1 MKQRNIK
8 NQPKTSLQEFH
19 INTIS
24 YFNNIVWDLQI
35 QAYFTNDY
43 RETFKLL
50 PAIHGDIGLNE
61 EVVEGVTLPAL
72 RGVNQNVQHQRR
84 LQARKLI

>member
-1 MKQRNIK
+1 M
-8 NQPKTSLQEFH
+8 QEFH
-19 INTIS
+19 INTIL
-24 YFNNIVWDLQI
+24 YFNNIVNINVKIKRMSQMIIVKL
-35 QAYFTNDY
+35 
-43 RETFKLL
+43 FKLL

>member
-1 MKQRNIK
+1 M
-8 NQPKTSLQEFH
+8 QEFH
-19 INTIS
+19 INTIL
-24 YFNNIVWDLQI
+24 YYYKIVRDLQI
-35 QAYFTNDY
+35 HAYNTNDY

>member
-1 MKQRNIK
+1 MSQMI
-8 NQPKTSLQEFH
+8 
-19 INTIS
+19 
-24 YFNNIVWDLQI
+24 IVKL
-35 QAYFTNDY
+35 
-43 RETFKLL
+43 FKLL